1 MDVKKA
7 KIAKGLLEAIDRN
20 NDLADF
26 FNVKGIKE
34 VKINI
39 VYTDSEHGMT
49 ENIKSIKY
57 TSYRHEDS
65 IELEC
70 LLHYILKGYTDQN
83 EALKKEIERL

>member
-20 NDLADF
+20 NDLAGF
-26 FNVKGIKE
+26 FDVKGIKE

-39 VYTDSEHGMT
+39 VYTDSEYGMT

-57 TSYRHEDS
+57 TSYGPKDS
-65 IELEC
+65 RELNC

-83 EALKKEIERL
+83 EVLRKEIERL

>member
-7 KIAKGLLEAIDRN
+7 KIEKGLLEAIDRN
-20 NDLADF
+20 NDLAGF
-26 FNVKGIKE
+26 FDVKGIKE

-49 ENIKSIKY
+49 ESIKSIKY

-65 IELEC
+65 RELEC
-70 LLHYILKGYTDQN
+70 LLRYILKWYTDQN